1 MRLRA
6 SVLRTCFRKRT
17 ASDAGRVPAR
27 GDAAPPAKR
36 RGMASAVSRFEGFSD
51 AGLTFLRELER
62 HNERPW
68 FDARKT
74 TYLAE
79 VQAPFL
85 AFLSVLA
92 ERLAL
97 AKIPL
102 APKPR
107 SPAFRIYRDVRFAHD
122 KRPYNTVMRAALH
135 PDGDAE
141 RPGMLYVRIGG
152 DEAFAA
158 AGCYLPP
165 KPELHAYRTAMTE
178 QPAAFQRLVTTL
190 ERSGLPLARR
200 DTLVRVPPAF
210 RASVGTPLEP
220 YAKLTSLL
228 VQRDLPAAMLR
239 GDAIVDAV
247 VDFAR
252 EALPLLR
259 WSWRATAGAAD

>member
-1 MRLRA
+1 
-6 SVLRTCFRKRT
+6 
-17 ASDAGRVPAR
+17 
-27 GDAAPPAKR
+27 
-36 RGMASAVSRFEGFSD
+36 MASAVSRFEGFSD

-74 TYLAE
+74 TYLDE

-85 AFLSVLA
+85 AFLGVLA
-92 ERLAL
+92 ERLAR

-135 PDGDAE
+135 LDGDTE

-158 AGCYLPP
+158 AGCYQPP
-165 KPELHAYRTAMTE
+165 KSELHAYRTAMVE
-178 QPAAFQRLVTTL
+178 QPAAFRRLVTTL
-190 ERSGLPLARR
+190 ERSDLPLSRR

-210 RASVGTPLEP
+210 RASADTPLEP

-228 VQRDLPAAMLR
+228 VQRDLPVATLR
-239 GDAIVDAV
+239 GDAIIDAV

-252 EALPLLR
+252 DALPLLR
-259 WSWRATAGAAD
+259 WAWRAKAEAKAD